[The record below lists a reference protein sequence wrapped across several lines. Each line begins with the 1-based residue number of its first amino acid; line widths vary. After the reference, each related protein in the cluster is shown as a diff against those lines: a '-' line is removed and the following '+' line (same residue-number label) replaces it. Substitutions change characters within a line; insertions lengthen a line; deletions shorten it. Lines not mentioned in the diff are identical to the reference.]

1 MYYINAISSVSH
13 QNSFN
18 HHGFSNDL
26 PVLEKGSELIAPDY
40 KKYINPKLI
49 RRMSK
54 VIRMSVACSYNCL
67 ENAQLEGI
75 DGIVTGT
82 GLGCLTDTQKFLE
95 HFLTTEGLMS
105 PTSFIQST
113 HNTIAGQISLL
124 LGNHGYNITHT
135 QNNVSFEKALEDAMM
150 CLEDGMQNV
159 LIGAADE
166 YISFLE
172 EIKTITHLNLTSGAT
187 FLVLSKERTATT
199 IAEVK
204 AVKVITN
211 STSLNEQTE
220 LLLKANNTSLEEID
234 TLWYSNPFN
243 EPQQACKLNAKSVKS
258 INNYT
263 GIYPTNAALAFHM
276 GVDQIAEKKA
286 QQILVCNHLT
296 KRNLGFTLIKAV

>member
-13 QNSFN
+13 QNSFDN
-18 HHGFSNDL
+18 KGFSNDAVL
-26 PVLEKGSELIAPDY
+26 LEKGCELIAPDY

-67 ENAQLEGI
+67 EQAKLEAIG
-75 DGIVTGT
+75 GIVTGT

-135 QNNVSFEKALEDAMM
+135 QNNVSFEQALEDAMM
-150 CLEDGMQNV
+150 CLEDGMENM

-166 YISFLE
+166 YIPFLE
-172 EIKTITHLNLTSGAT
+172 EIKALAPFNLTSGAT
-187 FLVLSKERTATT
+187 FLVLSKEKTETT
-199 IAEVK
+199 LAEVK
-204 AVKVITN
+204 AVKVLVN
-211 STSLNEQTE
+211 PTSVKEETE
-220 LLLKANNTSLEEID
+220 LFLKENHTSLESID

-243 EPQQACKLNAKSVKS
+243 GKDEPCALNAASIQS
-258 INNYT
+258 INDYV
-263 GIYPTNAALAFHM
+263 GVYPSNSALAFHL

-286 QQILVCNHLT
+286 QQVLVCNHLT
-296 KRNLGFTLIKAV
+296 NRNLGLTLIKAI